1 MIKRSQSD
9 QTSFVTR
16 LISLRLKFLDSSL
29 TTDSSGKGAEMEATA
44 ELVERVRQHDE
55 QAARALA
62 EQLYPVIAPVVL
74 ANLRRRDDA
83 KDLMQ
88 DVMLKIFSRLDQFR
102 GEVPLEHW
110 VRRIALTT
118 CFDRLRRQKARP
130 EQLFADLSESE
141 KTALEAAHAPDGA
154 PEPDA
159 ADALT
164 LLKRLLDLLP
174 PQEAWLLR
182 RVELENKSIAD
193 LCAETGWNA
202 GAARVRL
209 FRARLRLKAEFR
221 KMERHQDE

>member
-1 MIKRSQSD
+1 MAAGCSN
-9 QTSFVTR
+9 SFVTR

-29 TTDSSGKGAEMEATA
+29 ATDSPDGCAGIEATA
-44 ELVERVRQHDE
+44 ELVGRVRQHDE
-55 QAARALA
+55 DAARALA
-62 EQLYPVIAPVVL
+62 EQLYPVVAPIVI

-83 KDLMQ
+83 NDLMQ
-88 DVMLKIFSRLDQFR
+88 DVMLKIFSRLEQFR

-130 EQLFADLSESE
+130 EHLFTDLSENE
-141 KTALEAAHAPDGA
+141 RTALEMAHAPEGA

-159 ADALT
+159 ADALA
-164 LLKRLLDLLP
+164 LLNRLLDQLP
-174 PQEAWLLR
+174 PKEAWLLR
-182 RVELENKSIAD
+182 QVELENKTIAD
-193 LCAETGWNA
+193 VCAETGWNP

-221 KMERHQDE
+221 KMERRRNE